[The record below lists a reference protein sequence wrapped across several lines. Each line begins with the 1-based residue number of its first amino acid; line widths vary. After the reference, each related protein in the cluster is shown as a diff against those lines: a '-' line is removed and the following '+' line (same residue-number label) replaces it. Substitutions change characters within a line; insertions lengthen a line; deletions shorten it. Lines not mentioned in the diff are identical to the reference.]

1 MTNAVGNSGIAG
13 EGAYCQDINHGR

>member
-1 MTNAVGNSGIAG
+1 MTNAVGSSGIAG